1 MPLAAWTPLRKPG
14 TSSAGPS
21 PPALWHS
28 RQLSASAGSLASSAF
43 AVNARSVKRRAVR
56 LRVIEVPGWLEAE
69 GQTRSRD
76 EAGRLVAASSGRPD
90 LPRQAPFATGGRSG
104 KLSHLPKKVNLVWA
118 CISHARPVF
127 PEPRGVTWR
136 GLPGAE
142 RTLGP

>member
-28 RQLSASAGSLASSAF
+28 RQLSASAGSLASWAF

-90 LPRQAPFATGGRSG
+90 QPRQAPVATGGRSG
-104 KLSHLPKKVNLVWA
+104 KMSHQTKEANLVWA
-118 CISHARPVF
+118 RVAHGPARF
-127 PEPRGVTWR
+127 P
-136 GLPGAE
+136 
-142 RTLGP
+142 